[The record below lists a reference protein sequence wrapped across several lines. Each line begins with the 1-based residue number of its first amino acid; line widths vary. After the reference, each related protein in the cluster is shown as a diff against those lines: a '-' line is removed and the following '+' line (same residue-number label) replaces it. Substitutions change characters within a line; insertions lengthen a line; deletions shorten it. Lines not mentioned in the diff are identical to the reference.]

1 MSHSG
6 TENPQ
11 WREMSTFVGFLDYSF
26 NHFPSLT
33 SAKQLWAAELKCLW
47 GSVGCMLIQSRCE
60 DTLMR
65 CCWSVQVTFELWAC
79 RGLQLAT
86 PRARTPECSCFTWSV
101 LPSFFPLP
109 AGLFDLLCRHRMV
122 SFLRMMSWATLSTG
136 KLIWWLLSD
145 CGEAVQQSIVYFLK
159 LSLPLDNLWVYSI
172 MSVTKMT
179 FKSQINL
186 TQLYDSLVLVKATIG
201 GGP

>member
-11 WREMSTFVGFLDYSF
+11 WREMSTFLGFLEYSF
-26 NHFPSLT
+26 NHFPFLT
-33 SAKQLWAAELKCLW
+33 SAKQLWAAEPECLS
-47 GSVGCMLIQSRCE
+47 GSVSCMLIRSRCE

-65 CCWSVQVTFELWAC
+65 CYWSVQVTFELLAY

-86 PRARTPECSCFTWSV
+86 PRARTPEYSCFTQSL
-101 LPSFFPLP
+101 LPSFSPLP

-122 SFLRMMSWATLSTG
+122 SFLRMMSWATLSPG

-145 CGEAVQQSIVYFLK
+145 CGEAVQHNIVYFLK
-159 LSLPLDNLWVYSI
+159 LLLPLDNLCVYLI
-172 MSVTKMT
+172 MSVTKMRLLNPLR
-179 FKSQINL
+179 FK
-186 TQLYDSLVLVKATIG
+186 
-201 GGP
+201 